1 MLPLNY
7 KSKFTGQEIDQILS
21 KVGDLKE
28 MDTASID
35 DNGHLVVTLVDGS
48 TVDCGLAK
56 GEKGEAGADG
66 APGPQGPQGEKGE
79 TGATGPQGP
88 QGEKGDTG
96 ATGSQG
102 PRGYKGDTGATGP
115 QGPRGYTG
123 ATGATGPQGPQGERG
138 IGISKAEVV
147 DKNLVLTFD
156 DGKTQTLEGIK
167 GGINVE
173 VTSEDAGKFLRVN
186 SEGAWEAQVVPN
198 AEEASF

>member
-56 GEKGEAGADG
+56 GEKGADG
-66 APGPQGPQGEKGE
+66 APGPQGPQGPQGEKGE
-79 TGATGPQGP
+79 AGADGATGPQGP
-88 QGEKGDTG
+88 QGEKGEKG

-102 PRGYKGDTGATGP
+102 PRGYKGD
-115 QGPRGYTG
+115 
-123 ATGATGPQGPQGERG
+123 TGATGPQGPQGERG

-167 GGINVE
+167 GGIDVE

>member
-56 GEKGEAGADG
+56 GEKGEDGADG
-66 APGPQGPQGEKGE
+66 APGPQGPQG
-79 TGATGPQGP
+79 PQGLRGLR
-88 QGEKGDTG
+88 GEKG

-102 PRGYKGDTGATGP
+102 PQGLRGEKGATGS
-115 QGPRGYTG
+115 Q
-123 ATGATGPQGPQGERG
+123 GPQGPQGERG

-167 GGINVE
+167 GGIDVE

>member
-56 GEKGEAGADG
+56 GEKGEDGADG

-79 TGATGPQGP
+79 
-88 QGEKGDTG
+88 KG

-167 GGINVE
+167 GGIDVE